1 MKIKPLNKF
10 IMKKVLVAATVA
22 VFAIMNVNAQ
32 EVKFGVKAGVNF
44 ASISG
49 NDFDASPG
57 ASNTPS
63 VDGRISFHIGGV
75 AEIVISENFSIQPE
89 LMYSSQGF
97 SYDSNLNDSSGVIE
111 DLVYTAKLDYINL
124 PIIAKYYISEGFSI
138 EAGPQ
143 IGYLM
148 TFKYAAFSGFDGF
161 DNNSDNKEGLRDIDF
176 KFVVG
181 VGFKMDSG
189 LNFSAR
195 YNVGL
200 SNVFDMNPI
209 LESTYNN
216 VFQFSIGFMF

>member
-1 MKIKPLNKF
+1 
-10 IMKKVLVAATVA
+10 
-22 VFAIMNVNAQ
+22 
-32 EVKFGVKAGVNF
+32 
-44 ASISG
+44 
-49 NDFDASPG
+49 
-57 ASNTPS
+57 
-63 VDGRISFHIGGV
+63 
-75 AEIVISENFSIQPE
+75 
-89 LMYSSQGF
+89 MYSSQGF

-161 DNNSDNKEGLRDIDF
+161 DNNSDNKEGWRDIDF